1 MVLYGWIYIVK
12 NRVVVLGFGF
22 VIYTQITQVEVISI
36 EYKRDGTVVGCMDVG
51 ESIQDC
57 V

>member
-36 EYKRDGTVVGCMDVG
+36 EYKEGWNCGWMYGCG
-51 ESIQDC
+51 
-57 V
+57 